1 MDFAALFDFSHRVTK
16 DTVMV
21 KTVDGQVDRKVVKGS
36 FNWLGF
42 LFTWFYAVLSSK
54 YKTPGFGTKAAVP
67 FVLLI
72 VVNILAQL
80 ILGDVLSRI
89 VNIAG
94 AVWFGLM
101 FDTWF
106 KQQLIKNG
114 YTEVVNQA

>member
-54 YKTPGFGTKAAVP
+54 YKTPGFGTKVGIP
-67 FVLLI
+67 LI
-72 VVNILAQL
+72 VMIVINLALQV
-80 ILGDVLSRI
+80 ILGRSLSLIVDLVWSVL
-89 VNIAG
+89 N
-94 AVWFGLM
+94 GLM

-114 YTEVVNQA
+114 YTEMVNPA